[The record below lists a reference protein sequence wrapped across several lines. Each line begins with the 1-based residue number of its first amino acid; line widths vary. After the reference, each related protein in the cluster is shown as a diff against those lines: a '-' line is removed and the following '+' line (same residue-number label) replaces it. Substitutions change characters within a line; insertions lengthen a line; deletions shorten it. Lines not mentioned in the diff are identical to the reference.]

1 MTAKKGLWLILGALM
16 FSVFIFLGAFLY
28 VKAQL
33 DTTAVFVASNR
44 IEARH
49 KMTEEDLKQV
59 EISSHLLTESMI
71 LNMEDVV
78 GKYMVIDGFASSGAI
93 LFDEMFESIDESL
106 DAPTLRLK
114 EGQAIYA
121 LDVSLKMS
129 AGNSYVVNQ
138 KVDLYGTIDTREYTL
153 SDRLISSVRIVGLKD
168 KNGLDVETNTKSIPK
183 IMLLAIDQSQ
193 ISTLAKLEVLGEIN
207 IASIAYSSDS
217 TESLANVESELW
229 RKLNAQ

>member
-1 MTAKKGLWLILGALM
+1 MTTKKGLWLILGAVM
-16 FSVFIFLGAFLY
+16 FSVFVFLGAFLY
-28 VKAQL
+28 VKTQL
-33 DTTAVFVASNR
+33 NTTTVLVASNK
-44 IEARH
+44 IEARQ
-49 KMTEEDLKQV
+49 KISEKDVEWV
-59 EISSHLLTESMI
+59 EISSHLLKESMI
-71 LNMEDVV
+71 QNIEDVV

-93 LFDEMFESIDESL
+93 LFSEMFEDIDASL
-106 DAPTLRLK
+106 DAPTLRLQ

-138 KVDLYGTIDTREYTL
+138 KVDLYGTIDSREYTL

-207 IASIAYSSDS
+207 IASIAYSKE
-217 TESLANVESELW
+217 TAESIANVESELW